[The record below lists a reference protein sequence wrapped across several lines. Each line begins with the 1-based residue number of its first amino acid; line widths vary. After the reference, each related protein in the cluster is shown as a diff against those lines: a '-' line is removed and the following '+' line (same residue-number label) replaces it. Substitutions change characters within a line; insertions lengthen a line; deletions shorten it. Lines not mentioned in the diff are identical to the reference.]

1 MFVKCFF
8 KKVTK
13 KEQGIYFY
21 IPCSVKSVTA
31 NALTK
36 LHWGIPA
43 HFIMSIDEYAKKVV
57 KLEEKLPW
65 IKSGEYKDISEQEL
79 IKKRQNYY
87 LKSILEEYL

>member
-1 MFVKCFF
+1 MKY
-8 KKVTK
+8 
-13 KEQGIYFY
+13 GG
-21 IPCSVKSVTA
+21 
-31 NALTK
+31 
-36 LHWGIPA
+36 GIPA

>member
-1 MFVKCFF
+1 MKY
-8 KKVTK
+8 
-13 KEQGIYFY
+13 GG
-21 IPCSVKSVTA
+21 
-31 NALTK
+31 
-36 LHWGIPA
+36 GIPA

-65 IKSGEYKDISEQEL
+65 IKSGEYNDISEQEL